1 MDDYTRKFS
10 IVDDKDVEI
19 YNILTTVYQALE
31 EKGYNPINQI
41 VGYILSEDPTYIT
54 NHMGARTLIRKLD
67 RDELLTVNQPIKA
80 WRRCLHAFFMCVN
93 CRNILKS
100 RCFGLMEKIAAI
112 PTLTNWIKDVT
123 IWLQFFQG
131 SVCMSET
138 KTEGLIYKGHPLRR
152 IDNLIYYGTMADPYI
167 VMMQILESKKENG
180 LDMATKVSLQL
191 QSTNPNVKARDR
203 VVKKGEKSSLYE
215 AMDFASIWLERALA
229 GK

>member
-1 MDDYTRKFS
+1 MLFFVCANRRNVLK
-10 IVDDKDVEI
+10 
-19 YNILTTVYQALE
+19 
-31 EKGYNPINQI
+31 
-41 VGYILSEDPTYIT
+41 
-54 NHMGARTLIRKLD
+54 NHR
-67 RDELLTVNQPIKA
+67 
-80 WRRCLHAFFMCVN
+80 
-93 CRNILKS
+93 
-100 RCFGLMEKIAAI
+100 FGPLEKIAAI
-112 PTLTNWIKDVT
+112 PMLTNWIKDVT